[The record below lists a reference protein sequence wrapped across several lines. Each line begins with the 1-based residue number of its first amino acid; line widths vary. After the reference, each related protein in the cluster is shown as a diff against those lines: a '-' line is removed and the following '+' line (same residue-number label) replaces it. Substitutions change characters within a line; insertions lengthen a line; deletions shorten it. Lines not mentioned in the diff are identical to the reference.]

1 MSSASKKRILA
12 RKSLCMA
19 TGIRKVSAQ
28 RPPAALVAA
37 LAEIFGEPVE
47 HVRVIEHSFYAR
59 LHFGARATTR
69 RNRILLRDSAAAFWC
84 DPDLVLHEYF
94 HVLRQWQPR
103 RLTIWRYVVESLR
116 RGYWLNRFE
125 IEARQFAA
133 AHASRLQRLLDP
145 ARPKGPLPRRP
156 AHC

>member
-1 MSSASKKRILA
+1 VSSQPPPEPVRI
-12 RKSLCMA
+12 
-19 TGIRKVSAQ
+19 
-28 RPPAALVAA
+28 ALH
-37 LAEIFGEPVE
+37 EIFGEPVD

-69 RNRILLRDSAAAFWC
+69 RNRILLRDSAAAFWR

-103 RLTIWRYVVESLR
+103 RLTIWRYLVESFR
-116 RGYWLNRFE
+116 RGYWLNRYE

-133 AHASRLQRLLDP
+133 MHVSKLQKLL
-145 ARPKGPLPRRP
+145 ARPGLS
-156 AHC
+156 

>member
-1 MSSASKKRILA
+1 
-12 RKSLCMA
+12 
-19 TGIRKVSAQ
+19 VSAQ
-28 RPPAALVAA
+28 RPPEPLRAALQ
-37 LAEIFGEPVE
+37 EIFGEPVD
-47 HVRVIEHSFYAR
+47 HVRVIERSFYAR

-69 RNRILLRDSAAAFWC
+69 PNRILLRDSAEAFWR

-133 AHASRLQRLLDP
+133 THAARLRLVLKDRSLTGLHAASISTRANDQKP
-145 ARPKGPLPRRP
+145 
-156 AHC
+156 